1 MKRFRIKTLAALI
14 AVVGA
19 TLTATSALAATEA
32 QKRVAIDS
40 GLAWLAVQQQADGR
54 WNYGG
59 VPESTAATGAALLA
73 FLEEKPNWG
82 ANAVAYQAVV
92 DKGLN
97 FLFSQATPYTIGNQL
112 HGNPDTN
119 GNGIGI
125 KFVGGGD
132 NGRDTYVTGLVVP
145 AIVASGTPNA
155 IVTTGSQ
162 AGRTF
167 AAVVQDA
174 VDYFAYGQNEGGTA
188 RGAWHYWANSG
199 SADNST
205 AQWPPLAMLYAQSFG
220 ATIPAFV
227 KDELKVWIDFI
238 QNPNGGSGYSGP
250 NDLVNESKT
259 GGLLLQMD
267 FANYPGTAPGGAD
280 QSNMAGAL
288 AYLNANW
295 QNTPGGT
302 WFGNFGH
309 PYAMWSIYKGLE
321 VTVGLND
328 TAAITNL
335 HPQGGAQIDPGD
347 AWNWFEDYAE
357 HLVTTQNL
365 DGSWNGYDTWTNIL
379 ATPWY
384 INILAATQIPDG
396 GVPEPATIA
405 LAGLAL
411 AGLGFG
417 RRRRTG

>member
-1 MKRFRIKTLAALI
+1 MKTIAAAIAIAATAWAGLA
-14 AVVGA
+14 
-19 TLTATSALAATEA
+19 SAATEA
-32 QKRVAIDS
+32 EKRAAIDG
-40 GLAWLAVQQQADGR
+40 GLAWLATQQQADGR

-92 DKGLN
+92 NKGLN
-97 FLFSQATPYTIGNQL
+97 FLFSQATAYAIGPQL
-112 HGNPDTN
+112 KGNPDAN

-125 KFVGGGD
+125 KFVSGGD
-132 NGRDTYVTGLVVP
+132 NSRDTYVTGLVVP
-145 AIVASGTPNA
+145 AIVASGTPDA
-155 IVTTGSQ
+155 VIATGSQ
-162 AGRTF
+162 AGRTY
-167 AAVVQDA
+167 AAVVQDV
-174 VDYFAYGQNEGGTA
+174 VDYFAYGQNEAGTA

-220 ATIPAFV
+220 ATVPAFV
-227 KDELKVWIDFI
+227 KDELKVWIDYI
-238 QNPNGGSGYSGP
+238 QNANGGSGYSSP

-259 GGLLLQMD
+259 GGLLLQMA
-267 FANYPGTAPGGAD
+267 FAGYPGTAPGGAD
-280 QSNMAGAL
+280 QSNLAGAL

-295 QNTPGGT
+295 QNTPSGG

-321 VTVGLND
+321 LTVGLDD

-335 HPQGGAQIDPGD
+335 HPQGAAEIDPGD
-347 AWNWFEDYAE
+347 TWNWFEDYAE
-357 HLVTTQNL
+357 YLVGAQNA
-365 DGSWNGYDTWTNIL
+365 DGSWTGYDTWNNIL
-379 ATPWY
+379 ATPWF
-384 INILAATQIPDG
+384 INILAATEIPQPPHG
-396 GVPEPATIA
+396 TPEPGSLA

-411 AGLGFG
+411 AGLALT
-417 RRRRTG
+417 RRRRAA